1 MIGQLRGQLVDTG
14 SDGTL
19 IVDVGG
25 VGYELSAPL
34 GAIGRLAVDGDG
46 KITLHVH
53 THVREDAL
61 ELFGFPTTEER
72 ITFRALIGISK
83 VGPKL
88 ALMVLGALSVA
99 ELVQLVETGQT
110 TLLTKVPGIGKKTA
124 ERIVLELKGKLGP
137 VVGAKAGAGSAV
149 VSPGGAASGQGAILR
164 ETLVRMGFKAGEAER
179 AAASLVDLD
188 RPIEQLIREALVV
201 LAP

>member
-1 MIGQLRGQLVDTG
+1 MIGQLRGHLVD
-14 SDGTL
+14 SAPDGKL
-19 IVDVGG
+19 VVDVGG

-34 GAIGRLAVDGDG
+34 GAVGRTAKDGDG

-53 THVREDAL
+53 THVREDAI
-61 ELFGFPTTEER
+61 ELFGFPTREER
-72 ITFRALIGISK
+72 ATFRTLIAISK

-88 ALMVLGALSVA
+88 ALAVLSALPVA
-99 ELVQLVETGQT
+99 ELVQLIETGQAR
-110 TLLTKVPGIGKKTA
+110 LLTKVPGVGKKTA

-137 VVGAKAGAGSAV
+137 LTGVTATATAAQV
-149 VSPGGAASGQGAILR
+149 PGRVESGQGAVLR

-179 AAASLVDLD
+179 AVGTLVDLD
-188 RPIEQLIREALVV
+188 RPLDQLIREALVA